1 MIPRLGSKELG
12 RGFLLGSW
20 EKNGR
25 KSECF
30 KNNVYICNSILI
42 STEL

>member
-20 EKNGR
+20 GQNEKR
-25 KSECF
+25 VEIVS
-30 KNNVYICNSILI
+30 NSKILCI
-42 STEL
+42 FAAIY

>member
-20 EKNGR
+20 GQNAK
-25 KSECF
+25 KWY
-30 KNNVYICNSILI
+30 KK
-42 STEL
+42 

>member
-20 EKNGR
+20 GVNVKN
-25 KSECF
+25 KVEIVS
-30 KNNVYICNSILI
+30 NSKILCI
-42 STEL
+42 FAAIY

>member
-20 EKNGR
+20 DCVFLQRFIDINRVMNLKTR
-25 KSECF
+25 K
-30 KNNVYICNSILI
+30 IL
-42 STEL
+42 

>member
-20 EKNGR
+20 GQ
-25 KSECF
+25 
-30 KNNVYICNSILI
+30 NVKKGWKL
-42 STEL
+42 